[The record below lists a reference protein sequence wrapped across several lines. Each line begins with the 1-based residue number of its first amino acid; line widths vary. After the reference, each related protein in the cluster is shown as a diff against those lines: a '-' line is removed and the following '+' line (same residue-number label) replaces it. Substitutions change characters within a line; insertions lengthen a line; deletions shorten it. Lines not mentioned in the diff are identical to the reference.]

1 MIKKLFL
8 CVVVL
13 ALFSSLFLIQSASA
27 KLVAAWLF
35 DENSGVIAKD
45 SVSGIVGN
53 IKGGVTWD
61 TGKFKSALK
70 FDGKSGQVDIPDPK
84 NVLAPKN
91 ITIAAWVKLNDVT
104 GIKSIAEQYDW
115 AGAFGTHAFRMNGAE
130 VQLWLIWGAGGDNA
144 TGGAVK
150 AGEWTHIAGSYNG
163 ETARTYIN
171 GKMVAEKKLAKKDLV
186 ASSKSLSIGV
196 RGDSKDVQWMA
207 GSIDEVAIYDSAL
220 SEADLTKTMGGLGVT
235 MTAVSLQD
243 KMPTVWAGLKESHK

>member
-1 MIKKLFL
+1 M
-8 CVVVL
+8 L

-35 DENSGVIAKD
+35 DENSGATVKD
-45 SVSGIVGN
+45 SVSSVVGN
-53 IKGGVTWD
+53 IKDGVAWD

-84 NVLAPKN
+84 NTLTPKN
-91 ITIAAWVKLNDVT
+91 ITLTAWVKLNDVT

-115 AGAFGTHAFRMNGAE
+115 AGTFGTHAFRMDGAQ
-130 VQLWLIWGAGGDNA
+130 VQLWVIWGPGGDNA
-144 TGGAVK
+144 EGGAVK
-150 AGEWTHIAGSYNG
+150 AGEWTHIAGSYDG
-163 ETARTYIN
+163 ETVRTYIN

-196 RGDSKDVQWMA
+196 RSDSKDVQWMT

-220 SEADLTKTMGGLGVT
+220 SEADLAKTMGGLSASL
-235 MTAVSLQD
+235 TAVSPQD